1 MVRTLAAAT
10 VVLVAAGWVATTAV
24 DQQLRSQID
33 RRLTAD
39 VESAVRAADVL
50 TPQQAA
56 ALSQQDSGVAKYA
69 VVVVAPDDV
78 VRVVTAPPDAGDV
91 AATTSGLTAQRL
103 TDSGG
108 KPFDLAGDPDL
119 SVAAA
124 PMSDGQFLVFAASLG
139 EVSSAI
145 TTARWTVLLVGLG
158 ALGLLAVLVSLIG
171 RSVVRPL
178 EEMIDSADA
187 ISEGQLDRRV
197 PEGQADAESQR
208 LAAALNAMLGRLS
221 TSFAEQQATER
232 ELRDFVSEAAH
243 ELRTPL
249 ATVQAS
255 AEILA
260 EVALEPEDVVVIARR
275 VQTQSRRMA
284 HLVDDLVLLARLQQ
298 GAPLDLAEVDLV
310 DVALGAVDRAVA
322 RQPAWPTV
330 LDADPR
336 PVVATCDRTRLEQ
349 VLDDLLDNVAVH
361 TPEGTTAT
369 VRVGVVDGEAVVAVA
384 DDGPGLPATELE
396 RACERLYR
404 GSEARTTGRPG
415 SGLGLAIVRGV
426 VEAHG
431 GALELDATDGFSAV
445 MRLPLT
451 DGRACPAD
459 APDRDGTPQET
470 EDVVSG

>member
-1 MVRTLAAAT
+1 MAT
-10 VVLVAAGWVATTAV
+10 AAV

-33 RRLTAD
+33 RRLAGD
-39 VESAVRAADVL
+39 VESGARAADVL

-69 VVVVAPDDV
+69 VVVVSPDDV
-78 VRVVTAPPDAGDV
+78 VRVVSAPAEAGDV
-91 AATTSGLTAQRL
+91 AATTSGLTVQRL
-103 TDSGG
+103 ADSDGA
-108 KPFDLAGDPDL
+108 PFDLDGDPDL
-119 SVAAA
+119 SVASA
-124 PMSDGQFLVFAASLG
+124 PLSDGKYLVFAASLG

-145 TTARWTVLLVGLG
+145 STARWTVLLVGLG

-197 PEGQADAESQR
+197 PDGQADSESQR
-208 LAAALNAMLGRLS
+208 LAAALNAMLDRLS

-232 ELRDFVSEAAH
+232 ELRDFVSDAAH

-260 EVALEPEDVVVIARR
+260 QVALEPDDVVVVARR
-275 VQTQSRRMA
+275 VHTQSRRMA

-298 GAPLDLAEVDLV
+298 GAQLDLAAVDLV
-310 DVALGAVDRAVA
+310 EVATGAVDRATA
-322 RQPAWPTV
+322 RQPGWPTV
-330 LDADPR
+330 LDTDGG
-336 PVVATCDRTRLEQ
+336 PVVVMADRTRLEQ

-361 TPEGTTAT
+361 TPAGTTAT
-369 VRVGVVDGEAVVAVA
+369 VVVRSVDGQAVVEVA
-384 DDGPGLPATELE
+384 DDGPGLPAVELA

-404 GSEARTTGRPG
+404 GSDARTTGRPG

-426 VEAHG
+426 AEAHG
-431 GALELDATDGFSAV
+431 GRLQLRAADGFEAEL
-445 MRLPLT
+445 RLPLIDET
-451 DGRACPAD
+451 SLASGDGAD
-459 APDRDGTPQET
+459 PLRTPHDIT
-470 EDVVSG
+470 AV